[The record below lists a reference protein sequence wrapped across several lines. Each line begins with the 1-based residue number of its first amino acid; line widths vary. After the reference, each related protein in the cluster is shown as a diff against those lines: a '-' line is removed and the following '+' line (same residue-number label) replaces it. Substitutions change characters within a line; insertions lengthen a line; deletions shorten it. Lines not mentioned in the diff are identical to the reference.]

1 MSTQL
6 EADLQ
11 ETVDMAL
18 SHAVGVCTWLILS
31 GGSFLISLPCALIQL
46 RSGPLGGVAESCS
59 SPQVTQS
66 LSVKQLCSGRG
77 I

>member
-1 MSTQL
+1 MVSTQL

-11 ETVDMAL
+11 ETVDTAL

-46 RSGPLGGVAESCS
+46 SSGPLG
-59 SPQVTQS
+59 
-66 LSVKQLCSGRG
+66 
-77 I
+77 